1 MTHENSA
8 MRENGNIL
16 VISNRPL
23 LREGVKL
30 IIKDFTFTVIIVS
43 NELSASR
50 LISKY
55 SPSIIV
61 VDRPNT
67 KDVKLDRLFRS
78 IDYPIKV
85 VVIGWD
91 DDKIAIFSRTAL
103 EKATRENLIKVIIEN
118 FYQTNSLVTQKEYE
132 SF

>member
-1 MTHENSA
+1 LTYENSA

-55 SPSIIV
+55 SPSFIV

-91 DDKIAIFSRTAL
+91 DDKIAVFSRTAL

-118 FYQTNSLVTQKEYE
+118 FY
-132 SF
+132 

>member
-1 MTHENSA
+1 
-8 MRENGNIL
+8 MRESRNIII
-16 VISNRPL
+16 ISNRPL
-23 LREGVKL
+23 LREGVKF
-30 IIKDFTFTVIIVS
+30 IIKDLTFNVIIVS

-55 SPSIIV
+55 SPSVIV

-67 KDVKLDRLFRS
+67 RDVKLDRLFRS

-91 DDKIAIFSRTAL
+91 DDKMAIFSRTAL
-103 EKATRENLIKVIIEN
+103 EKATRENLIRAIIEN
-118 FYQTNSLVTQKEYE
+118 CY
-132 SF
+132 

>member
-1 MTHENSA
+1 MPRENSA
-8 MRENGNIL
+8 MRESRNIL
-16 VISNRPL
+16 IISNRPL

-30 IIKDFTFTVIIVS
+30 IIKDITFTVINVS
-43 NELSASR
+43 DELSDSR
-50 LISKY
+50 FISEY
-55 SPSIIV
+55 SPSVIV

-78 IDYPIKV
+78 IDYPVKV

-103 EKATRENLIKVIIEN
+103 EKATRENLIKVITEN
-118 FYQTNSLVTQKEYE
+118 FY
-132 SF
+132 